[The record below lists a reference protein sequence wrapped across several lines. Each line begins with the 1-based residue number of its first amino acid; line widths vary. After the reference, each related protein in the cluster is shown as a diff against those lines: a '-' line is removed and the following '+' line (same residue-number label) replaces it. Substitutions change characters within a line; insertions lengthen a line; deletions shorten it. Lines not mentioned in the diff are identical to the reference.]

1 MKFKVERTFIVKSEE
16 LIELDP
22 KDFIHCANIEELVEE
37 IEDELSKC
45 EHPKINGFQSS
56 EQIGCYYYDNYPF
69 EPIGTKSFYTEW
81 QKLKGLPEE
90 L

>member
-1 MKFKVERTFIVKSEE
+1 MKFKVERTFLVKTEE
-16 LIELDP
+16 FVELDP
-22 KDFIHCANIEELVEE
+22 KDFIHCANVDELVGE
-37 IEDELSKC
+37 IDDKLSDCK
-45 EHPKINGFQSS
+45 HPEVDGLQYS
-56 EQIGCYYYDNYPF
+56 EQIGCYYYENYPF